1 MKASKPPGQTQPK
14 APQFAAPRAAKP
26 ASKKA
31 AQKPNNS
38 KVVFFN
44 YSLKNFLTWG
54 QLKCH
59 MVIVCSSTI
68 MAFPLLM
75 LYT

>member
-14 APQFAAPRAAKP
+14 APQFAAPRVVKP

-38 KVVFFN
+38 KVIFF
-44 YSLKNFLTWG
+44 
-54 QLKCH
+54 
-59 MVIVCSSTI
+59 
-68 MAFPLLM
+68 
-75 LYT
+75 